1 LCESRRGF
9 SVIRVHYGCLNIMFS
24 YIKLLRIR
32 HWIKNLFL
40 FAAPFFGGTLFRQET
55 LYIAV
60 PAFLAFS
67 FIASASYIFNDIK
80 DSERDKLHPKKRKR
94 PIASGSIGKNKAMV
108 FAAILALLSLI
119 LSIRIT
125 PAFLNL
131 VLLYLFIQL
140 GYSLFLKHVVIADI
154 FCIASGFVIRVLAGS
169 AAFHVDASKWL
180 LLTMFMISLV
190 LGTGK
195 RLGEASLMNDAV
207 EAHRKSLNVYSIST
221 LSEILVISSSAALL
235 SYALYTVEQSQ
246 QLLYTIP
253 VVTFGLFR
261 YLLLAKQGMSD
272 PTEALTHDRWLAFT
286 VVLWVSL
293 VGLIRYH

>member
-1 LCESRRGF
+1 MPAY
-9 SVIRVHYGCLNIMFS
+9 IRI
-24 YIKLLRIR
+24 LRIR

-40 FAAPFFGGTLFRQET
+40 FAAPFFGGTLFRRET
-55 LYIAV
+55 LYTAV

-80 DSERDKLHPKKRKR
+80 DSERDKLHPRKRKR
-94 PIASGSIGKNKAMV
+94 PIASGSMGKGNAMV
-108 FAAILALLSLI
+108 FAAILALSSLI

-125 PAFLNL
+125 PVFFFF
-131 VLLYLFIQL
+131 VLLYLLIQL
-140 GYSLFLKHVVIADI
+140 GYSLFLKHVAIADI

-169 AAFHVDASKWL
+169 AAFHIDASKWL

-195 RLGEASLMNDAV
+195 RLGEASLMNDEV

-272 PTEALTHDRWLAFT
+272 PTEALTQDRWLAFT
-286 VVLWVSL
+286 VMLWVSL
-293 VGLIRYH
+293 VALIRYSR

>member
-1 LCESRRGF
+1 
-9 SVIRVHYGCLNIMFS
+9 MFS

>member
-1 LCESRRGF
+1 MLA
-9 SVIRVHYGCLNIMFS
+9 

-40 FAAPFFGGTLFRQET
+40 FAAPFFGGSLFLQDTLFT
-55 LYIAV
+55 AV

-80 DSERDKLHPKKRKR
+80 DSERDRLHPRKRKR
-94 PIASGSIGKNKAMV
+94 PIASGSIEKGNAMV
-108 FAAILALLSLI
+108 FAAILTVLSLI

-125 PAFLNL
+125 PSFFCF

-140 GYSLFLKHVVIADI
+140 GYSLFLKHIAIADI

-169 AAFHVDASKWL
+169 AAFHVDASNWL

-207 EAHRKSLNVYSIST
+207 EAHRKSLNVYSLST

-235 SYALYTVEQSQ
+235 SYALYSVEQSQ

-253 VVTFGLFR
+253 IVTFGLFR

-286 VVLWVSL
+286 VTLWVLL

>member
-1 LCESRRGF
+1 MRADRG
-9 SVIRVHYGCLNIMFS
+9 CTNTMLA

-40 FAAPFFGGTLFRQET
+40 FAAPFFGGSLFLQDTLFT
-55 LYIAV
+55 AV

-80 DSERDKLHPKKRKR
+80 DSERDRLHPRKRKR
-94 PIASGSIGKNKAMV
+94 PIASGSIEKGNAMV
-108 FAAILALLSLI
+108 FAAILTVLSLI

-125 PAFLNL
+125 PSFFCF

-140 GYSLFLKHVVIADI
+140 GYSLFLKHIAIADI

-169 AAFHVDASKWL
+169 AAFHVDASNWL

-207 EAHRKSLNVYSIST
+207 EAHRKSLNVYSLST

-235 SYALYTVEQSQ
+235 SYALYSVEQSQ

-253 VVTFGLFR
+253 IVTFGLFR

-286 VVLWVSL
+286 VTLWVLL

>member
-1 LCESRRGF
+1 
-9 SVIRVHYGCLNIMFS
+9 MPA

-40 FAAPFFGGTLFRQET
+40 FAAPFFGGSLFRQDT
-55 LYIAV
+55 LFTAV

-80 DSERDKLHPKKRKR
+80 DSERDKLHPRKRKR
-94 PIASGSIGKNKAMV
+94 PIASGSIEKGNAMV
-108 FAAILALLSLI
+108 FAAILAIFSLI
-119 LSIRIT
+119 LSLRIT
-125 PAFLNL
+125 SVFFCF
-131 VLLYLFIQL
+131 VLLYLLIQL
-140 GYSLFLKHVVIADI
+140 GYSLFLKHIAIADI

-195 RLGEASLMNDAV
+195 RLGEASLMNDTV

-246 QLLYTIP
+246 QLMYTIP

-272 PTEALTHDRWLAFT
+272 PTEALTGDRWLAF
-286 VVLWVSL
+286 VVMLWIVL
-293 VGLIRYH
+293 VGLIKYGL